1 MAVEKGR
8 SPSPRGKWLATDG
21 FAGSPEGG
29 KHIRTRRQSAL
40 GGKLNLRQTQKEAT
54 RKRVLDAARDLFE
67 TVGYEET
74 TVREIASQAGVAV
87 GSVFT
92 CFASKAE
99 VLSQVMLD
107 RLEDLYAE
115 LDRIT
120 PHLRGTVVD
129 RLSSIFA
136 LHYAFE
142 TRRTPLFLAHIAAA
156 YNWRPGSDSVP
167 YGRNPRLRGMI
178 HDCIADGRAR
188 GEVAAEADIALIV
201 DTLMAAYAWNYR
213 LAAWEQAG
221 PEQMSA
227 LMERQIALL
236 AQGFAPTA
244 AAA

>member
-1 MAVEKGR
+1 M
-8 SPSPRGKWLATDG
+8 
-21 FAGSPEGG
+21 
-29 KHIRTRRQSAL
+29 
-40 GGKLNLRQTQKEAT
+40 NLRQTQKEAT
-54 RKRVLDAARDLFE
+54 RRRVLDAARDLFE

-120 PHLRGTVVD
+120 PHLRGSTAD
-129 RLSSIFA
+129 RLTSIFA

-167 YGRNPRLRGMI
+167 YGRNPRLRAMI
-178 HDCIADGRAR
+178 QDCVAGGRDR
-188 GEVAAEADIALIV
+188 GDVAADADIALIV

-227 LMERQIALL
+227 IMERQIALV
-236 AQGFAPTA
+236 ARGFAPTA

>member
-1 MAVEKGR
+1 M
-8 SPSPRGKWLATDG
+8 
-21 FAGSPEGG
+21 
-29 KHIRTRRQSAL
+29 
-40 GGKLNLRQTQKEAT
+40 
-54 RKRVLDAARDLFE
+54 LDAARDLFE

-74 TVREIASQAGVAV
+74 TVREIATQAGVAV

-120 PHLRGTVVD
+120 PHLRGSVVD

-156 YNWRPGSDSVP
+156 YSWRPGSDAVP

-178 HDCIADGRAR
+178 FDCIAEGRER
-188 GEVAAEADIALIV
+188 GEVTQEADIALIV

-221 PEQMSA
+221 PDQMSA
-227 LMERQIALL
+227 VLERQITLIAE
-236 AQGFAPTA
+236 GFRPSA
-244 AAA
+244 AA

>member
-1 MAVEKGR
+1 MN
-8 SPSPRGKWLATDG
+8 
-21 FAGSPEGG
+21 
-29 KHIRTRRQSAL
+29 Q
-40 GGKLNLRQTQKEAT
+40 RQTQKEAT
-54 RKRVLDAARDLFE
+54 RRRVIEAARDLFE

-74 TVREIASQAGVAV
+74 TVREIATQAGVAV

-99 VLSQVMLD
+99 VLSQVMQD

-156 YNWRPGSDSVP
+156 YSWQTGSGAVP

-178 HDCIADGRAR
+178 FDCIADGRHR
-188 GEVAAEADIALIV
+188 GEVAEEADISLIV

-227 LMERQIALL
+227 VMERQISLI
-236 AQGFAPTA
+236 AQGFRPA
-244 AAA
+244 A

>member
-1 MAVEKGR
+1 M
-8 SPSPRGKWLATDG
+8 
-21 FAGSPEGG
+21 
-29 KHIRTRRQSAL
+29 
-40 GGKLNLRQTQKEAT
+40 NLRQTQKEAT
-54 RKRVLDAARDLFE
+54 RRRVLDAARDLFE

-74 TVREIASQAGVAV
+74 TVREIASRAGVAV

-99 VLSQVMLD
+99 VLSQVMID

-156 YNWRPGSDSVP
+156 YNWRQGSDSVP

-178 HDCIADGRAR
+178 HDCVADGRTR
-188 GEVAAEADIALIV
+188 GEVADDADIPLIV

-227 LMERQIALL
+227 IMERQIALV
-236 AQGFAPTA
+236 ARGFAPSA